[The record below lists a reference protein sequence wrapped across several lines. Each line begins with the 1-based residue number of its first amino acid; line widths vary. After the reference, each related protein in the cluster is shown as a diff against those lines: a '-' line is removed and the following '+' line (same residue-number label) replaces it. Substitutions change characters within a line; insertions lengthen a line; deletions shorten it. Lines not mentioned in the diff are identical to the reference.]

1 MECVVDAS
9 VAVAWFVE
17 QPNSAAADNALN
29 QFDFYAPSLILPEI
43 GNAMWKY
50 KRHGV
55 ISESQFRDCL
65 VGLAGAYFFVEE
77 MDDTVMHLATGISA
91 DLDHPIYDCVY
102 LAVARKLK
110 TPFLTADKKL
120 INKLSG
126 NDFEIIALQDMD
138 AAS

>member
-1 MECVVDAS
+1 MDCVVDAS

-126 NDFEIIALQDMD
+126 NDLEIIALQDMD

>member
-1 MECVVDAS
+1 MDCVVDAS
-9 VAVAWFVE
+9 VAVALFVE
-17 QPNSAAADNALN
+17 QPNSAAADRALN

-55 ISESQFRDCL
+55 IPESQFRDCL
-65 VGLAGAYFFVEE
+65 VGLAGTYFFVEE
-77 MDDTVMHLATGISA
+77 MDETVMYLAACVSA

-102 LAVARKLK
+102 LAVAKKLK
-110 TPFLTADKKL
+110 IPFLTADKKL

-126 NDFEIIALQDMD
+126 NDFDIIALQDIG